1 MTHAYSGIFRF
12 PASTPPFTYDELTEW
27 VVAGTAR
34 YSRKIGTTVVVRR
47 TARDMAR
54 GIPRLVVKLYD
65 TDIALIE
72 PDAVTFLPE
81 IENHHHTATREWC
94 RQIASDNRLGQ
105 GVWSTGRR
113 YFLIGYA
120 SDGTRTEVPLVGRY
134 EIGNVTS

>member
-54 GIPRLVVKLYD
+54 GVPRLVVKLYD

-72 PDAVTFLPE
+72 PDTVTFLPE
-81 IENHHHTATREWC
+81 IEAHHHQATREWC
-94 RQIASDNRLGQ
+94 RRIASDNRLGH
-105 GVWSTGRR
+105 GVWSIDRR
-113 YFLIGYA
+113 YFLGGYTSNGA
-120 SDGTRTEVPLVGRY
+120 RTEVSLVGRH
-134 EIGNVTS
+134 EVGLND